1 MLSDLYKVPVQVHQ
15 FIGRWLSLEQP
26 DQTRL
31 GFAGHPDG
39 LNARLSFGAIAGAR
53 IWNVQSIVELS
64 IGPLSLAD
72 FRDRLPGTTGL
83 AAIGDL
89 ARLFVGLEFHIRLR
103 PLLRAGD
110 VPMTQL
116 GGNPLA
122 RDGAPAGS
130 RLGWT
135 TWILSEPS
143 AFDRSDAAF
152 AIMP

>member
-1 MLSDLYKVPVQVHQ
+1 
-15 FIGRWLSLEQP
+15 
-26 DQTRL
+26 
-31 GFAGHPDG
+31 
-39 LNARLSFGAIAGAR
+39 
-53 IWNVQSIVELS
+53 
-64 IGPLSLAD
+64 
-72 FRDRLPGTTGL
+72 L

-103 PLLRAGD
+103 PLLRAGE

-116 GGNPLA
+116 GGNSLA